1 MTLPDFYTLVRRAH
15 VGSTNDVAKD
25 LAAGGAAEG
34 TLVVAETQS
43 AGRGRRGKPWASPPG
58 NLYMTLILRPDCAP
72 ATAAQLG
79 FVAGVALWDAI
90 AAFDHFGIDLT
101 LKWPNDVLLDGKKVV
116 GILLESAT
124 KPDGALDWVVIG
136 IGVNTA
142 HHPPDARWPATDLT
156 SLRDHPTPEDL
167 LPMVADHLLDYY
179 LEWNA
184 NGFGPIR
191 RLWLENSFF
200 QPGDPVT
207 VGSGETALTGA
218 FEDIGE
224 DGALVLRLASGQTQA
239 ISYGEVFPAG

>member
-1 MTLPDFYTLVRRAH
+1 MTLPDFYTLVRRDR

-43 AGRGRRGKPWASPPG
+43 AGRGRRGKPWSSPPG
-58 NLYMTLILRPDCAP
+58 NLFMSLVLRPDCPP
-72 ATAAQLG
+72 ATAVQLG

-90 AAFDHFGIDLT
+90 AAFDDPGIDLT
-101 LKWPNDVLLDGKKVV
+101 LKWPNDVLLDGRKVA

-124 KPDGALDWVVIG
+124 RTDGALDWVVVG

-142 HHPPDARWPATDLT
+142 HHPPDAQWPAADLT
-156 SLRDHPTPEDL
+156 SLRDRPKPDDL

-179 LEWNA
+179 LEWNE

-191 RLWLENSFF
+191 RLWLANSFF
-200 QPGDPVT
+200 GPGDRVT
-207 VGSGETALTGA
+207 VGGSETALEGA

-224 DGALVLRLASGQTQA
+224 DGALLLRLASGETQA
-239 ISYGEVFPAG
+239 ISYGEIFPAG